1 MNGNQR
7 RMNGAAILAWAGDA
21 HDAPTET
28 HRPATTLLAG
38 FFFIPLS
45 DLKMISPFFF
55 FSFLTTCADVRRAA
69 CSARARNPGKN

>member
-28 HRPATTLLAG
+28 HRPATTLLAA

-55 FSFLTTCADVRRAA
+55 SFFTTCADVKRAA
-69 CSARARNPGKN
+69 CSAGARNPAKI